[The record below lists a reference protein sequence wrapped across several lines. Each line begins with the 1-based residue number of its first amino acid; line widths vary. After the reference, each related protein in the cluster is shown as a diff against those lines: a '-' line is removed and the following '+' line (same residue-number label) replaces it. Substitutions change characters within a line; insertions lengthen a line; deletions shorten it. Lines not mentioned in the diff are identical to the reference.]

1 VRTLRLNNFMVAL
14 AVLSV
19 LMSFYSKY
27 SASRCFADS
36 LTTNRSSNLAQTNQS
51 FSLASGSYFS
61 TSEASLASSIACMKR
76 LPDGA
81 RVCVNRKCVTF
92 VWFDHLFI
100 EEADRSAGIKVIF
113 VDHFPNDQLSR
124 GHLISFTGV
133 MGTVGGQ
140 RVIYETSEFTCD
152 FSNREPIESLG
163 MPNSAIQGWPINP
176 RQPYGPR
183 WVGLSPFGLFVKV
196 WGVVTHTGWSDED
209 GFYFYLDDGW
219 GKKDGS
225 EANAPGIRVY
235 SNNIIPELGNFLVA
249 SGILTTKV
257 AFDPTP
263 NGPQGD
269 ELIIP
274 IIYTING
281 MEPYIPTYE
290 PLTHGFGS
298 ASGTVRLVG
307 ESPPGRT
314 VRIYS
319 QYDSIVLD
327 NVTDE
332 PRPFILRRI
341 PIRNGSNG
349 IYVTA
354 SAPGYVSDT
363 RCVGSGS
370 ANVEFELQP
379 SNTFLEVESNK
390 QSIAICDEDSALIVG
405 LVRDCEGK
413 GLAGRKLKFTTTR
426 GVFAESQSKEVIL
439 TTNGSGVA
447 SVRLAAGSD
456 GAGVATVKAQ
466 TYPDGERWNTV
477 SIVFQ
482 GPKITI
488 SANPKYLVQ
497 SGTSIISAS
506 VLKDGVPIPGANIL
520 FQTDHGVFQES
531 GTSTCEVEA
540 DNTGVARATLAIN
553 SAGTARVI
561 AIYTNEC
568 RQQTVNWT
576 SVSYKSWPWYSQGVH
591 YSNPLV
597 ADLYGNPDRRK
608 QVVLVTNAGGLTVL
622 DADGN
627 LLWSRIMH
635 LSGNNTPS
643 CAPMDGE
650 RSGRPCIFIPAE
662 SQQRVYAFAYDGRP
676 LAGWPVGSNYR
687 FIKVAAS
694 IADLNLDG
702 SPEIVAGDECCYVF
716 AWNATG
722 DWRKTGT
729 SDSSFIWRNLTG
741 TPSTTIYG
749 TTPAVGDID
758 LDANGILDVILG
770 SNHLTAVFAFPGDAW
785 GDFISN
791 PQYLP
796 GYPKSAGARV
806 QTSPA
811 IGDIDGDGKNDVAV
825 GSDDGNL
832 YIGLSSDGSW
842 RGYPTGGAIKSSPAL
857 YDLDGDGR
865 LDVIVGSDSGKLFA
879 FNWLGQAPNGWYQGI
894 KLSSSEDFAIE
905 SSPVVGD
912 VTGDGVPEI
921 VVGCNDGNIY
931 AVYAD
936 AMDHRENGI
945 LTGPIAWVRCCIPP
959 NKTSAN
965 VYTSPVIDDLDGDG
979 KVEVLAAGN
988 EGVYVFHFEVPY
1000 NANNPSLY
1008 PWPTFHRDNERTG
1021 CATPLPPLVNASIQG
1036 IVTKNGSPVINA
1048 KIYIMYQDGTPVYE
1062 PHSNP
1067 PVVRSWVQTV
1077 GTTDPN
1083 EAGKGAYCIS
1093 QLPPNSTYKLK
1104 VEVPNEP
1111 IFWVENI
1118 VVTTGLKR
1126 VDIALPN

>member
-1 VRTLRLNNFMVAL
+1 MRTLRLNNVVVAL

-19 LMSFYSKY
+19 VMFLYNTCCAGCSS
-27 SASRCFADS
+27 ADS
-36 LTTNRSSNLAQTNQS
+36 LTTSRPSNLAQANQNLFVAPRS
-51 FSLASGSYFS
+51 YLSAFEMPLAS
-61 TSEASLASSIACMKR
+61 AIACMKR

-81 RVCVNRKCVTF
+81 HVCVNRKCVTA
-92 VWFDHLFI
+92 VWFDHMFI
-100 EEADRSAGIKVIF
+100 QEADRSAGIKVVF
-113 VDHFPNDQLSR
+113 VDHFPTDVLDR
-124 GHLISFTGV
+124 GHLVSFTGV

-140 RVIYETSEFTCD
+140 RVIYETSEFTYD
-152 FSNREPIESLG
+152 FSTREPLESLG
-163 MPNSAIQGWPINP
+163 MSDAAIQGWPMNP
-176 RQPYGPR
+176 RQPDGPR
-183 WVGLSPFGLFVKV
+183 WTGLSPIGLFVKV
-196 WGVVTHTGWSDED
+196 WGVVTSTNWADED
-209 GFYFYLDDGW
+209 GYYIYLDDGW

-225 EANAPGIRVY
+225 EADATGIRVY
-235 SNNIIPELGNFLVA
+235 SNVIPNLGDFLVA
-249 SGILTTKV
+249 PGILSTKV
-257 AFDPTP
+257 AYDPTP
-263 NGPQGD
+263 DGPSGD

-274 IIYTING
+274 VIRATNDLG
-281 MEPYIPTYE
+281 PYIPTYE
-290 PLTHGFGS
+290 PVTYEFGS
-298 ASGTVRLVG
+298 ASGTVRLIG
-307 ESPPGRT
+307 EAAPGKT

-319 QYDSIVLD
+319 QYESIVLD
-327 NVTDE
+327 NVTNE
-332 PRPFILRRI
+332 PRPFTLRRV

-354 SAPGYVSDT
+354 SAPGYISDT
-363 RCVGSGS
+363 SCIGSGNT
-370 ANVEFELQP
+370 NVAFELQSSP
-379 SNTFLEVESNK
+379 THVEVQADK
-390 QSIAICDEDSALIVG
+390 QSIAICDDDSTSIVG

-413 GLAGRKLKFTTTR
+413 GLSGRQLKFTTTR
-426 GVFAESQSKEVIL
+426 GVFADYQSKEVVL

-456 GAGVATVKAQ
+456 GVGVASIKAQ
-466 TYPDGERWNTV
+466 TYPDGECWNTV
-477 SIVFQ
+477 SVVFR
-482 GPKITI
+482 GPQITI
-488 SANPKYLVQ
+488 SANPTYLVQ
-497 SGTSIISAS
+497 SGTSVIAAS
-506 VLKDGVPIPGANIL
+506 VTTDGTPIPGANIV
-520 FQTDHGVFQES
+520 FRTDYGVFQES
-531 GTSTCEVEA
+531 GTATCEVEA
-540 DNTGVARATLAIN
+540 DETGTARATLAI
-553 SAGTARVI
+553 SAPGTARVT

-568 RQQTVNWT
+568 GQQAVNWT
-576 SVSYKSWPWYSQGVH
+576 VVSYKSWPWYSQGVQ
-591 YSNPLV
+591 YSNPLI
-597 ADLYGNPDRRK
+597 ADLYGNPDKRK
-608 QVVLVTNAGGLTVL
+608 QVVLVTTAGSLMVL
-622 DADGN
+622 DANGAV
-627 LLWSRIMH
+627 LWSKIMH
-635 LSGNNTPS
+635 LPGNNTPS

-650 RSGRPCIFIPAE
+650 RSGRPCVFIPAE
-662 SQQRVYAFAYDGRP
+662 SQQRVYAFAYDGRT

-687 FIKVAAS
+687 FIRVAAT

-729 SDSSFIWRNLTG
+729 SESSFLWRNLTG
-741 TPSTTIYG
+741 SASTTIYG
-749 TTPAVGDID
+749 TTTAVGDID

-770 SNHLTAVFAFPGDAW
+770 SNHTTAVFAFPGDAW

-791 PQYLP
+791 PLYLP

-825 GSDDGNL
+825 GSDDGSL

-842 RGYPTGGAIKSSPAL
+842 RGYPTGGMIKSSPAL

-865 LDVIVGSDSGKLFA
+865 LDVIVGSDSGKLCA
-879 FNWLGQAPNGWYQGI
+879 FNWLGQAPDGWGQGI
-894 KLSSSEDFAIE
+894 KLSSSAEFAIE

-912 VTGDGVPEI
+912 VTGDGVPEV

-936 AMDHRENGI
+936 AINHRENGV
-945 LTGPIAWVRCCIPP
+945 LTGPIAWVRCCVPP
-959 NKTSAN
+959 NKTSAH

-979 KVEVLAAGN
+979 KVEVLAAGD
-988 EGVYVFHFEVPY
+988 EGVYVFHFDAPY
-1000 NANNPSLY
+1000 NASNPSLY

-1021 CATPLPPLVNASIQG
+1021 CATPSPPLVNASIQG

-1067 PVVRSWVQTV
+1067 PVARSWVQTV

-1093 QLPPNSTYKLK
+1093 QLPPNSIYKLK

-1118 VVTTGLKR
+1118 AVTTGLKR